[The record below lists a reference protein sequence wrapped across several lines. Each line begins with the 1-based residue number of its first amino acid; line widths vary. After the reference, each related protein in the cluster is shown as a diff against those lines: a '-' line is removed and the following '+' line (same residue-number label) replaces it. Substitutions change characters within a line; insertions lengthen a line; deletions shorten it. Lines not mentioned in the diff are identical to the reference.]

1 MTTTKAPEANPYR
14 AVVRGEAGDRHPD
27 LREAWEVLWALLTE
41 GDCTRDE
48 LIEATG
54 LSHQMV
60 KALTYNARQAGLIRV
75 VTVTRKTEIVPNVW
89 TAFTTRGYR
98 AVLPDEEG
106 APPERSPERRRPWD
120 RATP

>member
-1 MTTTKAPEANPYR
+1 MTTAKAPEVNPYR
-14 AVVRGEAGDRHPD
+14 AVVEGEAGDRYSD
-27 LREAWEVLWALLTE
+27 LREAWGEVWALLTE

-48 LIEATG
+48 LIEDTG

-75 VTVTRKTEIVPNVW
+75 VNVTRKTEVVPNVW
-89 TAFTTRGYR
+89 TVFTVRGYR
-98 AVLPDEEG
+98 AVRPDEEG
-106 APPERSPERRRPWD
+106 TPPERPVRQRPWD